1 MQNMLNKNRAL
12 VTLRQTVDDAFRH
25 VFVTDGLTDINL
37 LINHHVSDQMC
48 PLYIYDE
55 VVNSTLFGTE
65 PQKRRA
71 NLAPEFIA
79 AFAAKLG
86 LTYIPDGRGDGQ
98 ATFGPEDVFDY
109 LYAVFHSPTYR
120 SRYAEFL
127 KIDFP
132 RLPLTS
138 QPPLFWTLCGLGKE
152 LVGLHLMEKAGGT
165 RPNYPVAL
173 PNDDPAQNAV
183 GKVQYQ
189 EPHGAAPGRVYINA
203 TQYFEGVPAAVWEFQ
218 VGGYQ
223 VCQKWLKDRKGRT
236 LSFDDI
242 QHYRDIVAA
251 LGETIKLMGA
261 INEAIDAH
269 GGWPLT

>member
-1 MQNMLNKNRAL
+1 MFYSNKGA
-12 VTLRQTVDDAFRH
+12 ASIF
-25 VFVTDGLTDINL
+25 
-37 LINHHVSDQMC
+37 
-48 PLYIYDE
+48 PLYLYPAAKQAH
-55 VVNSTLFGTE
+55 LFEAGE
-65 PQKRRA
+65 EEQPKRKA
-71 NLAPEFIA
+71 NLAPEFLA
-79 AFAAKLG
+79 EFAAKLG

-98 ATFGPEDVFDY
+98 ATFGPEDIFDY
-109 LYAVFHSPTYR
+109 LYAVFHCPTYR

-132 RLPLTS
+132 RLPLTA

-152 LVGLHLMEKAGGT
+152 LVGLHLMERVSGT

-183 GKVQYQ
+183 TQVQYAG
-189 EPHGAAPGRVYINA
+189 PHGAVPGRVYINA
-203 TQYFEGVPAAVWEFQ
+203 AQYFEGVPAEVWEFQ

-242 QHYRDIVAA
+242 KHYQGIVAA
-251 LGETIKLMGA
+251 LSETLRWMSA
-261 INEAIDAH
+261 VDEVINAH